1 MKENKLNSIMERI
14 SKRAVTDTIPN
25 TNTMIYAIKPEVMTI
40 LGELAYKE
48 YYQMSFYNK
57 LASLANNLGFMKA
70 EKYLLEESA
79 EERTHFLG
87 HYDYIVGRGENITI
101 PALESPQLTAKSLY
115 EIVMQ
120 SLQMEIEV
128 SDMYQMAAAKVFG
141 MDQMTYNHLLEYIE
155 IQQGA
160 VKFYIDA
167 CATLSGLEKTGELVA
182 EQSIF

>member
-1 MKENKLNSIMERI
+1 MKENKLNSIMDRI
-14 SKRAVTDTIPN
+14 SKRAIAEPI
-25 TNTMIYAIKPEVMTI
+25 TNTKMIIYAIKPEVMTI

-87 HYDYIVGRGENITI
+87 HYDYIVGRGENMTI
-101 PALESPQLTAKSLY
+101 PALPSPNLTAKSLY
-115 EIVMQ
+115 DITMQ

-128 SDMYQMAAAKVFG
+128 SDMYQAAASKVFG
-141 MDQMTYNHLLEYIE
+141 MDQITYNHLLEYIE
-155 IQQGA
+155 IQQDA